1 MATPRL
7 LQFLHRAGW
16 EFWLPLPF
24 IAALFWVAGNFIGT
38 QVLNRPYGSINKL
51 QADIEMEVGMSET
64 ILSINAE
71 IDRNRGVT
79 TVFIRTTDSTSK
91 NLEYEFPVVQTTQVE
106 AAIAQ
111 KLEIPVENVHHL
123 ISYRLKD

>member
-1 MATPRL
+1 
-7 LQFLHRAGW
+7 
-16 EFWLPLPF
+16 
-24 IAALFWVAGNFIGT
+24 
-38 QVLNRPYGSINKL
+38 
-51 QADIEMEVGMSET
+51 MEVGIAKT

-79 TVFIRTTDSTSK
+79 TVFIRTTDSSLR
-91 NLEYEFPVVQTTQVE
+91 NLKYEFPVVQTTQVE

-111 KLEIPVENVHHL
+111 KLEMPVENIQQL